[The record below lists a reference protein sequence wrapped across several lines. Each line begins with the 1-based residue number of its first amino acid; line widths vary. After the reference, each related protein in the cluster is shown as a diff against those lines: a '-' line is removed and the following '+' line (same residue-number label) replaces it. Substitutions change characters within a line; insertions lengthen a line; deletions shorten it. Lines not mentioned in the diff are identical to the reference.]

1 MARFPSVSS
10 LVHKIKPVRCK
21 NVYVE
26 LKTRLKIIH
35 IKCAL

>member
-10 LVHKIKPVRCK
+10 LGHIKPVRCK

-35 IKCAL
+35 IKFAL